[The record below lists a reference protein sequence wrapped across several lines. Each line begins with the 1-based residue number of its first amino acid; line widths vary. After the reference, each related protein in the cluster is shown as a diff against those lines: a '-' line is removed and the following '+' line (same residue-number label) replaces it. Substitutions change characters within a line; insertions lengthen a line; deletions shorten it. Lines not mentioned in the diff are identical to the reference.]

1 MSCVHTR
8 VPAEGSGHVATK
20 RRDNRSRA
28 FPSSLPQ
35 LAPFPFSPRQPRQLS
50 SPPICQVEPSEQHPV
65 EPKRVSPP
73 TFPPKN
79 ETLLPRQPSSSRCLL
94 ELVSRKPRV
103 ATISLSLSS
112 KTKRSAAIAKEA
124 APPEGRKAVRV
135 GLARSLCENEIEP
148 KILEQNSLSL
158 CPCSPRD
165 RIDIVTDDNRNLRG
179 IFARERIPLCPF
191 PRAREGGGGRRSER
205 RRKAERRFHETTIG
219 TPVFHPPYL
228 ACTIVARRCPRGN
241 SSARSNDVRHA
252 RSIHSVARSS
262 WSLYCYGRRSTGFA
276 RLAKTVAAG
285 QTRGRC
291 RYV

>member
-79 ETLLPRQPSSSRCLL
+79 ETLLPRQPSSSRYLL

-103 ATISLSLSS
+103 ATISLSLFQDEE
-112 KTKRSAAIAKEA
+112 KRSH
-124 APPEGRKAVRV
+124 
-135 GLARSLCENEIEP
+135 
-148 KILEQNSLSL
+148 
-158 CPCSPRD
+158 
-165 RIDIVTDDNRNLRG
+165 
-179 IFARERIPLCPF
+179 RERSCTARRKESGSSRPRSIPL
-191 PRAREGGGGRRSER
+191 RE
-205 RRKAERRFHETTIG
+205 
-219 TPVFHPPYL
+219 
-228 ACTIVARRCPRGN
+228 
-241 SSARSNDVRHA
+241 
-252 RSIHSVARSS
+252 
-262 WSLYCYGRRSTGFA
+262 
-276 RLAKTVAAG
+276 
-285 QTRGRC
+285 
-291 RYV
+291 

>member
-1 MSCVHTR
+1 MHTR

-103 ATISLSLSS
+103 ATISLSLSLPRRREAQPS
-112 KTKRSAAIAKEA
+112 REKLHRPKEGKRFESASLDPFATK
-124 APPEGRKAVRV
+124 
-135 GLARSLCENEIEP
+135 NEIEP

-285 QTRGRC
+285 QTRGRR